1 MKNTWKDDKYK
12 TKYKIV
18 AKLRQLS
25 RWHPNI
31 QECKKNAQAERG
43 VYLCNGCK
51 VYICTEQEGY
61 YETSDEFT
69 YDTVAVDHVK
79 GICEGGFP
87 ERDSSSPGEPGDPN
101 WNAYID
107 DLFFGELQILCGACH
122 YMKSQVEREER
133 MENKK

>member
-1 MKNTWKDDKYK
+1 MQIKNNWKNDKYK
-12 TKYKIV
+12 TKYKIT

-31 QECKKNAQAERG
+31 QAAKKAAQAERG
-43 VYLCNGCK
+43 VYKCNGCEM
-51 VYICTEQEGY
+51 YIVTDNSE
-61 YETSDEFT
+61 YEASDELT
-69 YDTVAVDHVK
+69 WDTIAVDHVK

-87 ERDSSSPGEPGDPN
+87 ERADGSPD

-107 DLFFGELQILCGACH
+107 DLFFGEMQALCGSCH

-133 MENKK
+133 MLLKKK

>member
-1 MKNTWKDDKYK
+1 MNMQIKNNWKNDKYK
-12 TKYKIV
+12 TKYKIT

-31 QECKKNAQAERG
+31 QAAKKAAQAERN

-51 VYICTEQEGY
+51 MYICTDSNTE
-61 YETSDEFT
+61 YETSEDLT
-69 YDTVAVDHVK
+69 YDSVAVDHVK

-87 ERDSSSPGEPGDPN
+87 ERADGSPD

-107 DLFFGELQILCGACH
+107 DLFFGELNLLCGACH
-122 YMKSQVEREER
+122 YIKTDVERQER
-133 MENKK
+133 NEKKK